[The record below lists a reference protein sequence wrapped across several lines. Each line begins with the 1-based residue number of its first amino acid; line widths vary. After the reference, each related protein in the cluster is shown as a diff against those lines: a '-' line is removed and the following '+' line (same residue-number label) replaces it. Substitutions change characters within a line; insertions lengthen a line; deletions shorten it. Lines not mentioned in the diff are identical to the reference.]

1 MIKED
6 FIEEKIGEILKE
18 GMGLDWKNDPNLKET
33 PKRVAKVYKKIYEG
47 YEVNPQKFIKKFPS
61 PKKDMA
67 NQMIVIKDII
77 CYSVCSHHML
87 PFKVNINIG
96 YIPNNE
102 ILGISKFER
111 ISKNICH
118 KLQLQENITEE
129 IADFLNKEL
138 KPKEVIVTIKDSEH
152 LCMLMRGV
160 ETKQANITTSAI
172 RGVFEQQEIKN
183 EFLNLIS

>member
-1 MIKED
+1 MINEK
-6 FIEEKIGEILKE
+6 IIQQKIGEILKD
-18 GMGLDWKNDPNLKET
+18 GMGLDWQQDPNLKET
-33 PKRVAKVYKKIYEG
+33 PKRVAKIYKTIYEG
-47 YEVNPQKFIKKFPS
+47 YEINPKQYIKKFPS
-61 PKKDMA
+61 PKEDMN
-67 NQMIVIKDII
+67 NQMIIIKDII

-87 PFKVNINIG
+87 PFKMSINIG

-129 IADFLNKEL
+129 IADFLEQEL
-138 KPKEVIVTIKDSEH
+138 KPKGIIVTIKDSEH

-160 ETKQANITTSAI
+160 ETKNTNITTSAV
-172 RGVFEQQEIKN
+172 RGVFLEQEIKN
-183 EFLNLIS
+183 EFLNLII

>member
-1 MIKED
+1 MINEKI
-6 FIEEKIGEILKE
+6 IEQKIGEILQE
-18 GMGLDWKNDPNLKET
+18 GMGLDWQNDPNLKET
-33 PKRVAKVYKKIYEG
+33 PKRVAKVYKTIYDG
-47 YEVNPQKFIKKFPS
+47 YEINPKQFIKKFPS
-61 PKKDMA
+61 PKKDMN

-96 YIPNNE
+96 YIPNEE

-129 IADFLNKEL
+129 IADFLEKEL
-138 KPKEVIVTIKDSEH
+138 QPKGVMVTIKDSQH

-160 ETKQANITTSAI
+160 ETKKANITTSAV
-172 RGVFEQQEIKN
+172 RGVFIQQEIKN
-183 EFLNLIS
+183 EFLKLIE